1 MADPAGILKTAI
13 LLVSLEP
20 DYAAR
25 VMSKMDPRV
34 VERIS
39 IEIARLEGVTR
50 DKRDEVLEEFV
61 RLHQAEQF
69 VAQGDLETA
78 RRLLEK
84 AYPPEEVE
92 RIMATLSQTLQSQPF
107 EFLEHADSENLIT
120 FIQDEHPQMIS
131 LIFCHMGPNQAAE
144 VLKGLP
150 KQKQIEVIKR
160 ISRMERTD
168 PEIISEVEKTLQNRL
183 STVVTQEFKKTGGVE
198 AVAEVLNFC
207 DRQTEKSILE
217 TIEEDDPNLV
227 EEIRRLLFVF
237 EDLLLVNDK
246 GIQAVLKE
254 IDNQELALALKTS
267 SDDLKDKIFT
277 NMSKRAAD
285 LVKEEMEYMGPV
297 RLADVE
303 MSQQTI
309 VEVVRRLED
318 SGDVIVS
325 GRGGE
330 EEIVA

>member
-1 MADPAGILKTAI
+1 MADPIGIRKTAVM
-13 LLVSLEP
+13 LVSLEP

-25 VMSKMDPRV
+25 VMSKMEPHT

-39 IEIARLEGVTR
+39 IEIARLEGIS
-50 DKRDEVLEEFV
+50 RDERDQVLEEFIQ
-61 RLHQAEQF
+61 LHQAEQF
-69 VAQGDLETA
+69 VVMGDLATA
-78 RRLLEK
+78 RALLEK

-92 RIMATLSQTLQSQPF
+92 RIMASLSQSMQSQPF

-131 LIFCHMGPNQAAE
+131 LILCHMGPTQAAE
-144 VLKGLP
+144 VLRGLP

-168 PEIISEVEKTLQNRL
+168 PEIVTQVEQTLQRRL
-183 STVVTQEFKKTGGVE
+183 SNVVTQEFKKTGGIE

-227 EEIRRLLFVF
+227 EEIRKLLFVF

-246 GIQAVLKE
+246 GIQSVLKE

-267 SDDLKDKIFT
+267 SDELKDKIFN

-303 MSQQTI
+303 MAQQTI

-318 SGDVIVS
+318 SGDVIIS

-330 EEIVA
+330 EEIVS